1 MSKSRTKPRARDL
14 NIPFQGKTGRYNS
27 ITDVEGVTVGHT
39 TIIEGNGQLHV
50 GRGPVRT
57 GVTAILPRGRINDPV
72 FAGWSSLN
80 GNGEMTGTT
89 WVEESGFLSGPI
101 MITNTHSVGVVHDA
115 VIEWIHKQ
123 RSLDGS
129 YSGNPWSLPVVAETY
144 DGFLNDIN
152 GFHVK
157 KEHAFKAI
165 ETSSP
170 GHITEGNVGG
180 GTGMICHKFKGGIGT
195 SSRAVN
201 VGTQKYVVGVLVQAN
216 YGLRL
221 LLTIAGAPVGQEITD
236 LMPEEHSTQSP
247 PGEQGSIIV
256 VIATDTP
263 LMPHQL
269 KRLARRAPLGVAKVG
284 GVGGNGSG
292 DIFIAFSTSNPH
304 AYSDTETTEVKMLPN
319 ELMNDLFLATV
330 QATEEAIVNALVAA
344 ETMTGINGNKV
355 YAIPHDR
362 LQSALKKY
370 NRLTSEKE
378 HQST

>member
-39 TIIEGNGQLHV
+39 TIIEGDGQLHV

-101 MITNTHSVGVVHDA
+101 MVTNTHSVGVIHDA

-123 RSLDGS
+123 RSPDGS

-144 DGFLNDIN
+144 DGYLNDIN

-170 GHITEGNVGG
+170 VSIAEGNIGG

-201 VGTQKYVVGVLVQAN
+201 IGTQEYVIGILVQAN
-216 YGLRL
+216 YGLRP

-236 LMPEEHSTQSP
+236 LMPEEHSTQKP
-247 PGEQGSIIV
+247 PSEQGSIIV
-256 VIATDTP
+256 VIATDVP
-263 LMPHQL
+263 LLPHQL
-269 KRLARRAPLGVAKVG
+269 KRIARRAPLGVAKVG

-344 ETMTGINGNKV
+344 ETMTGIDGYKV